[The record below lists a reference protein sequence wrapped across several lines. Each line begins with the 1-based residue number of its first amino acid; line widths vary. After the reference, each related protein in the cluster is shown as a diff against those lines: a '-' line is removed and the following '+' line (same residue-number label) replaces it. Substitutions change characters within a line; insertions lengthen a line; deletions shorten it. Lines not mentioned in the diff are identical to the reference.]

1 MLSEEQIKE
10 LRDSIDLSKIISRN
24 VKLQKR
30 GNNLIGLC
38 PFHSEKTPSFNV
50 NDNDGFYHCFGCGA
64 HGDAISF
71 IRNLEGKSF
80 IEALETI
87 ADMSGLKIPL
97 NNLENENI
105 FNEKR
110 QLLEIISLSSSFY
123 SSNLFSNDGSV
134 AMKYIKSRGLNDDS
148 INKFKIGYSTQFGL
162 KKYLNERGYKDD
174 LIFKAGLLRNNKNN
188 EMQEVFRGRLIF
200 PIFDK
205 KNNIIGF
212 GGRALYNSKVKYINS
227 PNSMIFQK
235 SDILY
240 GISHLQKDILK
251 DNLLLIVEGYIDV
264 ISIFQSKVA
273 QAVAP
278 LGTAITVSQIESIWK
293 KNKKPVVCLD
303 GDVAGENAAWRFI
316 NKVLPIIKTGFEIKF
331 AWLPKNMD
339 PDEMLNNS
347 KEEFVHIIKNP
358 QSLIDTIWN
367 ILQKKYDP
375 INPDTRALLWSEV
388 KKTVNLINDKNLKQS
403 YADEVYKRI
412 NESRNNNKIINTNIQ
427 RSFTNSK
434 KIRAFIGKN
443 NLLDAVFLIL
453 LSHPKLALD
462 YSEEL
467 VRIDFNNKIKNKI
480 LLILLDMIITKQDL
494 DKIEF
499 SNYLKKNNL
508 IDTVN
513 NLDTKSIIKWIGYNP
528 SKKTFN
534 EIKDNFSDLLNR
546 NFNYKQRI

>member
-1 MLSEEQIKE
+1 M
-10 LRDSIDLSKIISRN
+10 KIYLM
-24 VKLQKR
+24 K
-30 GNNLIGLC
+30 
-38 PFHSEKTPSFNV
+38 
-50 NDNDGFYHCFGCGA
+50 
-64 HGDAISF
+64 
-71 IRNLEGKSF
+71 
-80 IEALETI
+80 
-87 ADMSGLKIPL
+87 
-97 NNLENENI
+97 
-105 FNEKR
+105 KR

-123 SSNLFSNDGSV
+123 SSKLFSNDGSF

-205 KNNIIGF
+205 KNNVIGF
-212 GGRALYNSKVKYINS
+212 GGRALYNSKAKYINS
-227 PNSMIFQK
+227 PNSIIFQK

-240 GISHLQKDILK
+240 GISHLQRDILK
-251 DNLLLIVEGYIDV
+251 DNPLLIVEGYIDV

-412 NESRNNNKIINTNIQ
+412 NESRNIKKIFSTNIQ

-499 SNYLKKNNL
+499 SNYLIENNL

-513 NLDTKSIIKWIGYNP
+513 NLDTQSIIKWIGYNP